1 MKQKKNILIFAA
13 IFIISLVSCAKPG
26 DTFIQQGIT
35 AFSKGDY
42 DKALELFNQAME
54 SDTRYSE
61 ELILNFIANVYAAQ
75 EDFENSSACL
85 EKALATKPDYR
96 GFVTLGMNYQ
106 MLGQF
111 NKAEQSYFK
120 AIEMNADKGEAYASL
135 GALYLEQNQNE
146 KAVSYLE
153 KGASLE
159 PKIAVIHGNL
169 ALAWAKLGNKEKYL
183 EEIKKAEELQCVN
196 LGQFEEKAKT
206 YLPDIR

>member
-13 IFIISLVSCAKPG
+13 IFIISLVSCSKPG

-35 AFSKGDY
+35 AFSKGEY

-111 NKAEQSYFK
+111 NKAEQSY
-120 AIEMNADKGEAYASL
+120 

-206 YLPDIR
+206 YLLDIR